1 MFPPGRRLLP
11 LPVERDGVRILRN
24 EMPCIEPLNLSTP
37 KGLRPLAQGC
47 EERATLGT
55 NAKYSFSLSSR
66 GGRRG
71 PGRGG
76 VPGGGFMGGG
86 SGNVNL
92 FMGKNQPQSAVL
104 AKTFSI
110 KSRNPSH

>member
-1 MFPPGRRLLP
+1 M
-11 LPVERDGVRILRN
+11 
-24 EMPCIEPLNLSTP
+24 EPLNLSTP

-55 NAKYSFSLSSR
+55 SAKKSLSLSSH

-76 VPGGGFMGGG
+76 VPCGRFMGRVR
-86 SGNVNL
+86 VNT
-92 FMGKNQPQSAVL
+92 MCTVAQCV
-104 AKTFSI
+104 
-110 KSRNPSH
+110 